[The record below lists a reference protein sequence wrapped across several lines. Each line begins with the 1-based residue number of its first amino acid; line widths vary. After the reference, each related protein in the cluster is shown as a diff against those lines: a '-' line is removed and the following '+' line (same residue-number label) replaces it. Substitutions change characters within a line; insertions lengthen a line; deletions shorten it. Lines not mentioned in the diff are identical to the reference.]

1 MTARS
6 AGSTITAPTATLDA
20 HQVADRFERIT
31 AMIEAGNPGAAR
43 RATAALAASADD
55 ATAVLLRSC
64 LQALE
69 RPRAVAIPL
78 LRRLWQDTDPAG
90 RALIEACVPREAAQP
105 ARATWPGPGQRR
117 QRRDT
122 ARGPVH
128 EHTTRQGPVRGSR
141 SRAGAEQDRDAARYF
156 AQHAELGGVDALTDD
171 LDLEDTSPD
180 YPGWVDDESP
190 ALVPTRGT
198 PCVSCWIERPTAEQR
213 HRDDDGLCG
222 ECRDRGATG
231 IATPGHDR
239 ASRLHARA
247 AHIAATAT
255 HPDQARSLL
264 RGEYHRARGAD
275 KALIVAWVHQHLPA

>member
-6 AGSTITAPTATLDA
+6 TGSTITAPTATLDA

-43 RATAALAASADD
+43 RATAALATSADD

-78 LRRLWQDTDPAG
+78 LRRLWQDTDPGG
-90 RALIEACVPREAAQP
+90 RALIEACVPRANAQP
-105 ARATWPGPGQRR
+105 ARATRPGPA
-117 QRRDT
+117 QRRDA

-128 EHTTRQGPVRGSR
+128 EHTTRQGPVRSSR
-141 SRAGAEQDRDAARYF
+141 SRAGADQVRDAARYF
-156 AQHAELGGVDALTDD
+156 AQHAEPGGVDALTDD
-171 LDLEDTSPD
+171 LDREETSPD

-213 HRDDDGLCG
+213 PRDDDGLCG

-239 ASRLHARA
+239 TSRVHARV
-247 AHIAATAT
+247 AHIAATAANT
-255 HPDQARSLL
+255 DQARPLL
-264 RGEYHRARGAD
+264 RGEYYRARGTD